1 MREQLDQPAADTA
14 SFLSDTA
21 EPILVFSHY
30 DCDGIASA
38 IIANQMLERS
48 GKEFEQVFLDELTD
62 EKLKEELFDRDQQVV
77 LFTDIGSGQL
87 ETIKDVIGDRQ
98 IAILDHHEPQDSNF
112 EPSVHVSPHLVGIDG
127 GEMISGAGVTYL
139 VAEAMDE
146 DNIDLLPYALI
157 GATGDVQREGDV
169 YLGINEDFVRQAEKA
184 DLITVKKG
192 LRLYGRRG
200 KKLPTAL
207 ARTTDPYLDGI
218 TNDEGGAV
226 QFLSSIGLDLKD
238 ENGDWRS
245 LADLSLEEE
254 KEIVHGLITRGHG
267 DIEDLLGD
275 VYVLENG
282 WEIREFASLLNACG
296 RLERPEDGLKI
307 CLENDFEL
315 ATRMKRKYGRKIG
328 TYLSYVEDNRDNSD
342 VVRDTQHGT
351 IITAGSRI
359 HANMIGTVATI
370 CIKSDIVPGPIV
382 MGIAEKGD
390 KHLKISARA
399 ADELADDGFA
409 INEVMEDACAEVGGE
424 GGGHQSAAGGKVPRE
439 EQERFINIMEE
450 RLTESVPSA
459 ERIL

>member
-1 MREQLDQPAADTA
+1 MRENLSEPAADAA
-14 SFLSDTA
+14 SFLNDLE

-48 GKEFEQVFLDELTD
+48 GKDFEQVFLDELTE

-87 ETIKDVIGDRQ
+87 ETIADVIGDRE
-98 IAILDHHEPQDSNF
+98 IAILDHHEPQDSDF
-112 EPSVHVSPHLVGIDG
+112 EPSVHVNPHLVGIDG

-139 VAEAMDE
+139 VAEAMDD
-146 DNIDLLPYALI
+146 DNVDLLPYALI
-157 GATGDVQREGDV
+157 GATGDVQREDDV
-169 YLGINEDFVRQAEKA
+169 YLGINEDFVRQAEKEG
-184 DLITVKKG
+184 LITVKKG

-254 KEIVHGLITRGHG
+254 KQIVHGLITRGHG

-275 VYVLENG
+275 VYVLDNG

-296 RLERPEDGLKI
+296 RLERPEAGLKI
-307 CLENDFEL
+307 CLEEDFEL
-315 ATRMKRKYGRKIG
+315 AQEMKRKYGRKIG
-328 TYLSYVEDNRDNSD
+328 TYLSYVEDNMDDSD
-342 VVRDTQHGT
+342 VVRDTEHGT

-382 MGIAEKGD
+382 MGIAEKEEE
-390 KHLKISARA
+390 HLKISARA
-399 ADELADDGFA
+399 ADELAEDGFA

-424 GGGHQSAAGGKVPRE
+424 GGGHQSAAGGKIPRE
-439 EQERFINIMEE
+439 EQERFIKVVEE
-450 RLTESVPSA
+450 RLTESVPSE

>member
-1 MREQLDQPAADTA
+1 MLDRA
-14 SFLSDTA
+14 SV
-21 EPILVFSHY
+21 P
-30 DCDGIASA
+30 
-38 IIANQMLERS
+38 
-48 GKEFEQVFLDELTD
+48 FEQVFLEELTA
-62 EKLKEELFDRDQQVV
+62 ESLEEALEGHDQGTV
-77 LFTDIGSGQL
+77 LFTDIGSGQTNIIAEL
-87 ETIKDVIGDRQ
+87 LGDRTVVVV
-98 IAILDHHEPQDSNF
+98 DHHEVRDADVPD
-112 EPSVHVSPHLVGIDG
+112 VHVNPHLADIDG
-127 GEMISGAGVTYL
+127 GSEVSGAGVTYL
-139 VAEAMDE
+139 VAKEMGDDNQDLAEYAVIGASGDLQLSEDEFSGLNQGFLDDAEEAGVLEVRKGLDIYGRKGKALVKALEYTSDPHLEGISNDQGGVIRFLDDHDIPWRDDSGDWKSLAELSQEDE
-146 DNIDLLPYALI
+146 QRLVHALI
-157 GATGDVQREGDV
+157 TEYD
-169 YLGINEDFVRQAEKA
+169 AE
-184 DLITVKKG
+184 
-192 LRLYGRRG
+192 
-200 KKLPTAL
+200 
-207 ARTTDPYLDGI
+207 
-218 TNDEGGAV
+218 E
-226 QFLSSIGLDLKD
+226 
-238 ENGDWRS
+238 
-245 LADLSLEEE
+245 
-254 KEIVHGLITRGHG
+254 
-267 DIEDLLGD
+267 LLGD
-275 VYVLENG
+275 VHILDNG
-282 WEIREFASLLNACG
+282 WGVDEFSSLLNACG